1 MPTDQG
7 ERDMRRPRSPRPLAG
22 LAAAVC
28 ALVPLLGAAPADA
41 QQSTIPDVCPGGE
54 MRGPDGEC
62 VPGTGMGGSAA
73 QTTAPDPHHS
83 DAAPPAAQPEQP
95 GMMPPGM
102 MPPGMMGRGMTGSG
116 MMRHEPMMGRR
127 GHAMKVMFAI
137 ADADGDGA
145 LSFEEV
151 TVIHKRLFDGVD
163 ADDDGKVTAEEVQAF
178 LRE

>member
-1 MPTDQG
+1 
-7 ERDMRRPRSPRPLAG
+7 MRCPRLPRPLAG
-22 LAAAVC
+22 LAAAAC

-54 MRGPDGEC
+54 MRGPQGEC

-73 QTTAPDPHHS
+73 QTTAADPHHP
-83 DAAPPAAQPEQP
+83 DAAPPAAQPDQP
-95 GMMPPGM
+95 GMTGQS
-102 MPPGMMGRGMTGSG
+102 MTGHG
-116 MMRHEPMMGRR
+116 MMRHAPMMGRR

-151 TVIHKRLFDGVD
+151 TAIHKRIFDGVD

>member
-1 MPTDQG
+1 
-7 ERDMRRPRSPRPLAG
+7 MRRPRSPRPLAG
-22 LAAAVC
+22 LAAAAAVC
-28 ALVPLLGAAPADA
+28 ALAPLLGAAPAGA

-54 MRGPDGEC
+54 MRGPEGEC
-62 VPGTGMGGSAA
+62 VPGTGLGGSAA
-73 QTTAPDPHHS
+73 QTTIADPHLPG
-83 DAAPPAAQPEQP
+83 AAPPAAQPGQP
-95 GMMPPGM
+95 SMMP
-102 MPPGMMGRGMTGSG
+102 SG

-151 TVIHKRLFDGVD
+151 TVIHKRIFDSVD
-163 ADDDGKVTAEEVQAF
+163 ADDDGEVTVEEVQAF

>member
-1 MPTDQG
+1 
-7 ERDMRRPRSPRPLAG
+7 MRRPRSPRPLAG
-22 LAAAVC
+22 LAAVC
-28 ALVPLLGAAPADA
+28 ALAPLLGAAPADA

-54 MRGPDGEC
+54 MRGPEGEC

-73 QTTAPDPHHS
+73 QTTIADPHHP
-83 DAAPPAAQPEQP
+83 DAAPPAAQPGQP

-102 MPPGMMGRGMTGSG
+102 TGQGMTGPG
-116 MMRHEPMMGRR
+116 MMRHGPMVGRR

-151 TVIHKRLFDGVD
+151 TVIHKRIFDSVD
-163 ADDDGKVTAEEVQAF
+163 ADKDGKVTVEEVQAF

>member
-1 MPTDQG
+1 MPADQG
-7 ERDMRRPRSPRPLAG
+7 EQGMRRPRLSRPLAG
-22 LAAAVC
+22 LAAAAC
-28 ALVPLLGAAPADA
+28 ALVPLLGAASADA

-54 MRGPDGEC
+54 MRGPEGEC
-62 VPGTGMGGSAA
+62 VPGTGMGGSAGMTPPG
-73 QTTAPDPHHS
+73 TTRPGDDES
-83 DAAPPAAQPEQP
+83 
-95 GMMPPGM
+95 GMMRQGM
-102 MPPGMMGRGMTGSG
+102 GGPG

-151 TVIHKRLFDGVD
+151 TVIHKRIFDSVD
-163 ADDDGKVTAEEVQAF
+163 TDDDGKVTVEEVQAF

>member
-7 ERDMRRPRSPRPLAG
+7 EQGMRRLRSPRPLAG

-28 ALVPLLGAAPADA
+28 ALAPLLGAAPAAA

-54 MRGPDGEC
+54 MRGPEGEC
-62 VPGTGMGGSAA
+62 VPGTGMGGSTP
-73 QTTAPDPHHS
+73 QTTIADPHRP
-83 DAAPPAAQPEQP
+83 DAAPPGQP
-95 GMMPPGM
+95 GMMGQ
-102 MPPGMMGRGMTGSG
+102 GMTGPG
-116 MMRHEPMMGRR
+116 MMRHGPMMGRR

-151 TVIHKRLFDGVD
+151 TVIHKRIFDSVD

-178 LRE
+178 IAE

>member
-1 MPTDQG
+1 
-7 ERDMRRPRSPRPLAG
+7 MRRPRSPRPLPG

-28 ALVPLLGAAPADA
+28 ALVPLLGAAPAAA

-54 MRGPDGEC
+54 MRGPEGEC

-73 QTTAPDPHHS
+73 QTTIADPHRP
-83 DAAPPAAQPEQP
+83 DAAPPAAQPGQP
-95 GMMPPGM
+95 
-102 MPPGMMGRGMTGSG
+102 G
-116 MMRHEPMMGRR
+116 MMRHERMMGRR

-151 TVIHKRLFDGVD
+151 TVIHKRIFDGVD

>member
-1 MPTDQG
+1 
-7 ERDMRRPRSPRPLAG
+7 MRRPRLPRPLAS

-73 QTTAPDPHHS
+73 QTTAPDPHHP
-83 DAAPPAAQPEQP
+83 DAAPPAAQPGQP
-95 GMMPPGM
+95 GMMGQ
-102 MPPGMMGRGMTGSG
+102 GMMGPG
-116 MMRHEPMMGRR
+116 MMRHEPMRGRR
-127 GHAMKVMFAI
+127 GHTMKVMFAI

-151 TVIHKRLFDGVD
+151 TVIHKRIFDGVD

>member
-1 MPTDQG
+1 
-7 ERDMRRPRSPRPLAG
+7 MRLPHSPRPLAG

-54 MRGPDGEC
+54 MRGPEGEC
-62 VPGTGMGGSAA
+62 VPGTGMGAGGSTP
-73 QTTAPDPHHS
+73 QTTIADPHRP
-83 DAAPPAAQPEQP
+83 DAAPPAAQPGQP
-95 GMMPPGM
+95 GMMPPET
-102 MPPGMMGRGMTGSG
+102 MGQAMAGPG
-116 MMRHEPMMGRR
+116 MMRHERMMGRR

-151 TVIHKRLFDGVD
+151 TVIHRRIFDSVD
-163 ADDDGKVTAEEVQAF
+163 ADDDGKVTAEEIQAF

>member
-1 MPTDQG
+1 
-7 ERDMRRPRSPRPLAG
+7 MRRPRLPRPLAS

-54 MRGPDGEC
+54 MRGPEGEC

-73 QTTAPDPHHS
+73 
-83 DAAPPAAQPEQP
+83 PPAAQPGQ
-95 GMMPPGM
+95 
-102 MPPGMMGRGMTGSG
+102 PGMMGRG
-116 MMRHEPMMGRR
+116 MMGRR

-151 TVIHKRLFDGVD
+151 TVIHKRIFDSVD
-163 ADDDGKVTAEEVQAF
+163 ADKDGKVTVDEVQAF
-178 LRE
+178 MRE

>member
-7 ERDMRRPRSPRPLAG
+7 EHEMHRPRLPWPLAS
-22 LAAAVC
+22 LAVAVC
-28 ALVPLLGAAPADA
+28 TLVPLLGVAPADA
-41 QQSTIPDVCPGGE
+41 QQSTIPDVCPGWE
-54 MRGPDGEC
+54 MLGPEGGC
-62 VPGTGMGGSAA
+62 VPVTGMGGSAGMTPPG
-73 QTTAPDPHHS
+73 TTRPGDDES
-83 DAAPPAAQPEQP
+83 DDNDSDDDES
-95 GMMPPGM
+95 GMMRQGM
-102 MPPGMMGRGMTGSG
+102 GAPR

-151 TVIHKRLFDGVD
+151 TVIHKRIFDSVD
-163 ADDDGKVTAEEVQAF
+163 ADNDGKVTVDEVQTF